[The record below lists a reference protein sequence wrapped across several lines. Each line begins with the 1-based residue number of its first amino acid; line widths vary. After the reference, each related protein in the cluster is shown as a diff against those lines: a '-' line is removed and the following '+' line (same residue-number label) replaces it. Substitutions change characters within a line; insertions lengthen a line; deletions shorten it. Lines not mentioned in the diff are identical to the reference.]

1 LSPDSILGG
10 LARLRRKKKVRDAAP
25 HPAPMAIRSIS
36 RFEGLPMIDAL
47 RMNVLLVALLGMAS
61 AVNGLMFYSY
71 L

>member
-1 LSPDSILGG
+1 
-10 LARLRRKKKVRDAAP
+10 
-25 HPAPMAIRSIS
+25 
-36 RFEGLPMIDAL
+36 MIDAL